1 MDLLQEDILRIKQI
15 MENVCTS
22 IDEEKKPV
30 DIEDGGIEEQE
41 ETGGETGG
49 TTGGGSTSS
58 AKSWE
63 SGRKMGK
70 TYGGHGY
77 VWKSDRS
84 MGKTYMGDPK
94 YKWESGAS
102 RGKANPLT

>member
-1 MDLLQEDILRIKQI
+1 MDLLNEDISRIKEI
-15 MENVCTS
+15 M
-22 IDEEKKPV
+22 
-30 DIEDGGIEEQE
+30 GIEEEPMVEDTEIDEQE
-41 ETGGETGG
+41 DTSSSTTSPSGGS
-49 TTGGGSTSS
+49 TGGGSTTS

-77 VWKSDRS
+77 KWNSDRS

>member
-1 MDLLQEDILRIKQI
+1 MDLKVDNIIKTISKVLSSKNEMVEQED
-15 MENVCTS
+15 S
-22 IDEEKKPV
+22 A
-30 DIEDGGIEEQE
+30 
-41 ETGGETGG
+41 ETGGSA
-49 TTGGGSTSS
+49 GSTSS
-58 AKSWE
+58 TKSWE

-94 YKWESGAS
+94 YKWDSGVS

>member
-1 MDLLQEDILRIKQI
+1 MLSVHDILKSVSSLTFSHKEMKEQED
-15 MENVCTS
+15 TS
-22 IDEEKKPV
+22 SSASSASSDS
-30 DIEDGGIEEQE
+30 G
-41 ETGGETGG
+41 
-49 TTGGGSTSS
+49 S
-58 AKSWE
+58 AKSTGAKQWD

-84 MGKTYMGDPK
+84 MGKTYQGDPK